1 MHAAES
7 IACAYG
13 SAGQLLAAYGLLRS
27 DAEREAMLADILI
40 GPPSQPKRRR
50 LGNVQSKRIM
60 RLFHSLDPT
69 EICAQGSTDID

>member
-7 IACAYG
+7 IASAYG
-13 SAGQLLAAYGLLRS
+13 SAGQLLEAYGRMPS
-27 DAEREAMLADILI
+27 DAAREAMLANLLV

-60 RLFHSLDPT
+60 RLFHSLDPL
-69 EICAQGSTDID
+69 EICGVAEAD